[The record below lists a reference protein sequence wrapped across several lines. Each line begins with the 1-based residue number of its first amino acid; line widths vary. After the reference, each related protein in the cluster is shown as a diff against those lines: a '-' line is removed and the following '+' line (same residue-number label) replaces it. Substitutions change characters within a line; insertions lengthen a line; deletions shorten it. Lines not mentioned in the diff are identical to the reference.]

1 MDHCAAEILSQAG
14 SLHILWNLMSERERP
29 TLDTES
35 HGFYNLADSIERK
48 LQ

>member
-14 SLHILWNLMSERERP
+14 SLDILWNLMSEWERP

-35 HGFYNLADSIERK
+35 HGLANLADSIKRK
-48 LQ
+48 L